1 MVGVVRALTRK
12 NIFAIVVGVLLAGA
26 PLLAFNFWLGGL
38 IDRQGQDEVDTSAK
52 RAIALAEFRVTQV
65 ISTLDGLAARGVDS
79 CRPGD
84 VEAMRQASFDT
95 APIKEI
101 AIVGPDGQTL
111 CTDLGLPL
119 GQRKL
124 VASEPLAGA
133 SWYTLDVIQLE
144 NGQPMV
150 RLRRKVGAGP
160 NGVAA
165 LVPAML
171 FLPQVTT
178 QGGAFHAYAHIA
190 TAGGVTIGNIGAR
203 PDGADPAFTADTKSE
218 KFGFNAQISMP
229 RSYVIAGHAE
239 IQWLG
244 LFATGAIIVILGVF
258 SMLMPRRG
266 PGNPVTEI
274 ERALQAGEFVPYYQ
288 PIVDIRSGQLRGAE
302 VLVRWKKRDGTL
314 VLPGA
319 FIPLAESS
327 GLIREMTRDLM
338 RRVCIEAGSAIG
350 RRPALKVSFNFAGQ
364 LFSDETIVKDVQK
377 IFSRSPIKLSQVVLE
392 VTERD
397 PIENFTATRQTIAAF
412 QGLGV
417 RIAIDDV
424 GTGHSGLSYMLKL
437 GVDIIKIDKMFV
449 DAIGTDRNSTT
460 IVETLVD
467 LAHNMRMD
475 VVAEGVENFEQ
486 VMYLRE
492 LGIRSAQGYVFAP
505 PLPGKAFLQ
514 LVEAMDALPLAA
526 GLSKAEL
533 AVPQPSAQGGG
544 DVSDQISDQ
553 DGAEVIAQAG
563 AQVSAA

>member
-1 MVGVVRALTRK
+1 MVGVVRAFTRK
-12 NIFAIVVGVLLAGA
+12 NTFAVVVGVLFAGA
-26 PLLAFNFWLGGL
+26 PLLAFNYWLGGM
-38 IDRQGQDEVDTSAK
+38 IDRRGQEEVDTSAK

-95 APIKEI
+95 NPIKEV

-119 GQRKL
+119 GQRNMI
-124 VASEPLAGA
+124 ASEPLAGA
-133 SWYTLDVIQLE
+133 SWYTLDTIQLE

-160 NGVAA
+160 DGVAA

-178 QGGAFHAYAHIA
+178 QGGPFHSYAHIA
-190 TAGGVTIGNIGAR
+190 TAGGVTIGIIGAR
-203 PDGADPAFTADTKSE
+203 PDAADPSFMADAKSE
-218 KFGFNAQISMP
+218 RFGFDAEISIP
-229 RSYVIAGHAE
+229 RSHVVAGHAE
-239 IQWLG
+239 LQWLG
-244 LFATGAIIVILGVF
+244 LFATGSIIVILGVF
-258 SMLMPRRG
+258 SMLMARRV
-266 PGNPVTEI
+266 PGNPVAEI
-274 ERALQAGEFVPYYQ
+274 ERALRDGEFVPYYQ

-338 RRVCIEAGSAIG
+338 QRVCVEAGSAIG

-364 LFSDETIVKDVQK
+364 LFGDELIVKDVQK

-475 VVAEGVENFEQ
+475 IVAEGVENFEQ

-526 GLSKAEL
+526 GLSKTEL
-533 AVPQPSAQGGG
+533 AVPQTRAQ
-544 DVSDQISDQ
+544 VSDEVSAQ
-553 DGAEVIAQAG
+553 DGAEVIAQ
-563 AQVSAA
+563 VSAA